1 MTQSQLLLPAKWIS
15 LLLVV
20 SLFVTSCAGVTTRV
34 PPSSGPSQVSQQD
47 PKPQASSQPL
57 GLSLLNESLSF
68 EPPQFLHKCI
78 LSAGDDRYCAT
89 EFEFRL
95 FLHWL
100 VRQEALVHTKMTDI
114 SEDRNVWKTRAEAAE
129 KQQGLSIA
137 GVMGV
142 IGGIVAAL
150 GVGFGVGYGV
160 SLVKGK

>member
-1 MTQSQLLLPAKWIS
+1 MTKLQQSLPAKWIS
-15 LLLVV
+15 LLLVM
-20 SLFVTSCAGVTTRV
+20 SLFVTSCAGVATRV
-34 PPSSGPSQVSQQD
+34 PPSSAPSQE
-47 PKPQASSQPL
+47 PKTQPTSQPVVKPF
-57 GLSLLNESLSF
+57 LSEQLAF

-100 VRQEALVHTKMTDI
+100 VRQEAAVNTKFIDI
-114 SEDRNVWKTRAEAAE
+114 GEDRDVWKTRAEAAE

-137 GVMGV
+137 GVMGI

-150 GVGFGVGYGV
+150 GIGFGVGYGV
-160 SLVKGK
+160 VLVKGK